1 MDERRRSKRLP
12 LNVNLEIERLTQSQ
26 GITTVKY
33 VEVMI
38 SDLSKTGIGFTTSV
52 PLEIGSFYNA
62 RVSIWTKETID
73 AVIEIVRSVKRGD
86 MYEYG
91 GVFVGMPEADAVKIE
106 IYQLFEEYGQ

>member
-1 MDERRRSKRLP
+1 MPYTEGK
-12 LNVNLEIERLTQSQ
+12 
-26 GITTVKY
+26 
-33 VEVMI
+33 
-38 SDLSKTGIGFTTSV
+38 DLSLFAAVGAVK
-52 PLEIGSFYNA
+52 FYEKPFNYMTVHDDNA